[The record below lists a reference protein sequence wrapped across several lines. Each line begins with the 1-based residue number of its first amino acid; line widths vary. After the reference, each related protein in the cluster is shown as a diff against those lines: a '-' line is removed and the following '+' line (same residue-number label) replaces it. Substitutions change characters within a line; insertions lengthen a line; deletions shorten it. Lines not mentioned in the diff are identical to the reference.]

1 MPDRDLI
8 AEGREKLAAAT
19 PGTAYVHDANADEG
33 HPPRPL
39 WVVQNTAAIF
49 DGTDEDDAL
58 NVVVDIGTKA
68 DAELIAHMRNTYEQL
83 LDIVDEARKRLASH
97 EKSVHWMRQQ
107 RDDARARIAELEREN
122 IRLSG
127 IEQLHAEIGQPLGY
141 VVLAKRPDRGQPA
154 RYRLSTA
161 GDIWDDLEP
170 VESHRD
176 YCEDQAATNPRW
188 YRGVEYVIAELR
200 EVTDHGDA

>member
-127 IEQLHAEIGQPLGY
+127 IEQLHAEHAPLGH
-141 VVLAKRPDRGQPA
+141 VVVTSVEGREAFIHGDHRRVMSAADAIRSVGRSDLPRGMT
-154 RYRLSTA
+154 LK
-161 GDIWDDLEP
+161 L
-170 VESHRD
+170 
-176 YCEDQAATNPRW
+176 C
-188 YRGVEYVIAELR
+188 ELR
-200 EVTDHGDA
+200 EVSDRG